1 MIKIAFFDVDGTLLS
16 HSTNTVPE
24 STIFG
29 LKELKNKGI
38 KIVVC
43 TGRNPIEFKEIKP
56 LQAIDFDG
64 YIYMG
69 GALSYC
75 EKKVVSAYPI
85 DKEDLQAIY
94 DFQKEKKVSMLAVEK
109 NTQYINL
116 INDYTKSALAAVH
129 IAHPPIGN
137 FDQILIHDI
146 YQFVLFPTKNEL
158 EQLNTLL
165 KNVCKY
171 YNIDLKDSLA
181 FGDGENDIEMIETA
195 GISVAM
201 GNGISKLKEASDYVT
216 ADIDEDGLYL
226 ALKHYQIL

>member
-1 MIKIAFFDVDGTLLS
+1 MIKITFFDVDGTLLS

-24 STIFG
+24 STISC
-29 LKELKNKGI
+29 LKELKNNGI

-94 DFQKEKKVSMLAVEK
+94 DFQKEK
-109 NTQYINL
+109 NINYRRVKCL
-116 INDYTKSALAAVH
+116 QNSIW
-129 IAHPPIGN
+129 
-137 FDQILIHDI
+137 
-146 YQFVLFPTKNEL
+146 
-158 EQLNTLL
+158 
-165 KNVCKY
+165 
-171 YNIDLKDSLA
+171 
-181 FGDGENDIEMIETA
+181 
-195 GISVAM
+195 
-201 GNGISKLKEASDYVT
+201 
-216 ADIDEDGLYL
+216 
-226 ALKHYQIL
+226 